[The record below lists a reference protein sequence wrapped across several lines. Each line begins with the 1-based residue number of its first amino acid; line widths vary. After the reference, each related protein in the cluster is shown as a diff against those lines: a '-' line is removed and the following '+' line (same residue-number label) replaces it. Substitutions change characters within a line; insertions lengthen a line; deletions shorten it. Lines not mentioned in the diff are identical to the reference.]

1 MAKPSKRTQALQIS
15 PKARKTVHERD
26 KWCVMCGKTYQ
37 LEIAH
42 YISRGNGGL
51 GIPENLVLLCQ
62 DCHREYDQSGNFQ
75 TRAAFGSYIKSY
87 LESQYSNWDEK
98 KLKYRKGA

>member
-1 MAKPSKRTQALQIS
+1 MVSKRTQALQINA
-15 PKARKTVHERD
+15 KTRKIIHERD
-26 KWCVMCGKTYQ
+26 KWCVCCGNPYR

-62 DCHREYDQSGNFQ
+62 DCHREYDQSGNRLQ
-75 TRAAFGSYIKSY
+75 RLALGSYIKSY
-87 LESQYSNWDEK
+87 LQTQYPNWDEK